1 MSDQDTNHLL
11 AELQEARAE
20 IDRLRHAILHHKWE
34 MRSYKGAFYDEALWL
49 AINEN
54 KGNAN
59 GQRGE

>member
-1 MSDQDTNHLL
+1 MSDKDQSHLL
-11 AELQEARAE
+11 DELQSARAE

-54 KGNAN
+54 GGNGN
-59 GQRGE
+59 GQ

>member
-1 MSDQDTNHLL
+1 MSDQDTSHLL

-49 AINEN
+49 AINEKKEMAMG
-54 KGNAN
+54 KG
-59 GQRGE
+59 GK